1 MVYAEGSRKQVV
13 STSCRK
19 LTLVMAASVQYCA
32 LFLMVNHI
40 RGSTEMLIN
49 DVLRVKGAKHT
60 SVPIDTYVCTYL
72 DILKFN

>member
-32 LFLMVNHI
+32 LVLMVNHI
-40 RGSTEMLIN
+40 RGSTEMLMN

-60 SVPIDTYVCTYL
+60 FVPIDTYVCMYVRRYSK
-72 DILKFN
+72 I